1 MSVLQSFFQLLKVI
15 PPYGYI
21 FIYPSSADRHLSC
34 LHFFAKLW
42 IIWTY
47 VSSLLSGTSGSYN
60 QSMLIDWPPNCFPKR
75 LHYFSFPPAM
85 NEGSNFSTCLSSY
98 WWSLLYLLWWMWDS
112 ISLGFDL
119 HFFIMNNDD
128 EHLFMCLLVIC
139 IYSFMYIFNSK
150 YYEYSWDYEVHIF
163 QFCSLFPRL
172 CYIFSAIPIKITVC
186 FFAEMYKLILN
197 SRNLKQLKQSREYR
211 HLSSTESSDI

>member
-85 NEGSNFSTCLSSY
+85 NKSSCCSTSLSAYVVRELNFGYFDRCVVVYHFNLQFLNDIWCWVSFYIPTC
-98 WWSLLYLLWWMWDS
+98 
-112 ISLGFDL
+112 
-119 HFFIMNNDD
+119 
-128 EHLFMCLLVIC
+128 HL
-139 IYSFMYIFNSK
+139 YIFFG
-150 YYEYSWDYEVHIF
+150 EVSVHV
-163 QFCSLFPRL
+163 FCLFL
-172 CYIFSAIPIKITVC
+172 NWVVHF
-186 FFAEMYKLILN
+186 LIV
-197 SRNLKQLKQSREYR
+197 EF
-211 HLSSTESSDI
+211 